1 MQSRNPKG
9 VPSELVQLVEK
20 QIESLEKET
29 FGGVTDAERR
39 EYENRQDRIDEL
51 RQATLPAPRRI
62 GNGLAW

>member
-51 RQATLPAPRRI
+51 CDKLRYLHPA
-62 GNGLAW
+62 A

>member
-9 VPSELVQLVEK
+9 VPSELVQLMEK
-20 QIESLEKET
+20 QIESLEKEA

-51 RQATLPAPRRI
+51 CDKLRYLHPA
-62 GNGLAW
+62 A

>member
-9 VPSELVQLVEK
+9 LPSELVQLMQK

-51 RQATLPAPRRI
+51 CEKLRLLAPA
-62 GNGLAW
+62 A

>member
-9 VPSELVQLVEK
+9 VPSELVQLMEK
-20 QIESLEKET
+20 KIESLEKEA

-51 RQATLPAPRRI
+51 CDKLRYLHPA
-62 GNGLAW
+62 A

>member
-20 QIESLEKET
+20 QIESLEKEA

-51 RQATLPAPRRI
+51 CDKLCYLHPA
-62 GNGLAW
+62 A

>member
-9 VPSELVQLVEK
+9 VPSELVQLMEK
-20 QIESLEKET
+20 QIESLEKEA

-51 RQATLPAPRRI
+51 CDKVRYLHPA
-62 GNGLAW
+62 A